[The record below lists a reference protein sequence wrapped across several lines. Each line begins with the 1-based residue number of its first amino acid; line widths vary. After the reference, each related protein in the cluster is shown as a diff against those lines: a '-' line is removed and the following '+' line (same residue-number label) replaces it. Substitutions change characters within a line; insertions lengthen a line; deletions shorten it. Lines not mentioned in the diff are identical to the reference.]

1 MQNSRLFELLS
12 VATHTDLK
20 EIGRCVASP
29 MFNRK
34 ASVSVL
40 WDYLYRCVVQIEILE
55 TTKIAEKEW
64 LLSKL

>member
-1 MQNSRLFELLS
+1 MQNSRLFELLP
-12 VATHTDLK
+12 VATYTDLK

-40 WDYLYRCVVQIEILE
+40 WDYLYRSNRNPKNHQNCR
-55 TTKIAEKEW
+55 KEW